1 MLVRFRKTKTGLV
14 QLGLWHKQQVWVL
27 PERCLVTRTGDKRMS
42 RYGKRCTSPVGTRAK
57 SIDRLNLDRPISDQA
72 AWIEINW
79 LSIDL
84 LEIKKGDGK
93 R

>member
-1 MLVRFRKTKTGLV
+1 
-14 QLGLWHKQQVWVL
+14 
-27 PERCLVTRTGDKRMS
+27 MS

-57 SIDRLNLDRPISDQA
+57 SIDRLNLDRLISDQA
-72 AWIEINW
+72 AWIKINW

-84 LEIKKGDGK
+84 LEIKKGDGE